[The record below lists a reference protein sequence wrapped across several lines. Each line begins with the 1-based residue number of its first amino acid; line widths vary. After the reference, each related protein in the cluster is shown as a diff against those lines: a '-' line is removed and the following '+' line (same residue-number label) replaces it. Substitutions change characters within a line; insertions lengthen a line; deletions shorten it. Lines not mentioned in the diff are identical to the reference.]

1 MDEVQEEREDSPS
14 PMSDTKKDDSMDEN
28 YEFDK
33 GLDSEFTEALKRYF
47 EPENSVI
54 LIEEEEKKGKVEDVE
69 KRCQELKKEYEE
81 YKKQALIEEETTPD
95 ISRDLYRPFKQT
107 SVV

>member
-1 MDEVQEEREDSPS
+1 MEEVQEEREDSPS
-14 PMSDTKKDDSMDEN
+14 PISDTKKDDSTDEN

-54 LIEEEEKKGKVEDVE
+54 IIDEEDKKGKLEDVE

-81 YKKQALIEEETTPD
+81 YKKQTLIEDENTPD
-95 ISRDLYRPFKQT
+95 IGREMYRPFKQT